1 MSFNYGNA
9 PLGALGWEEGMQDLP
24 GVTEN
29 LSFEIDTWMNFDAE
43 QGVNISGI
51 AGGQNLGDLAFTNGP
66 ILDDGTTVTGQVT
79 ISWDPVNGASF
90 TTTGLNTNADFS
102 NVATGAFAGD
112 DGFTFNISSRV
123 GGANATV
130 LIDNLVIDTDPQEEP
145 EARLVNVFFDEFG
158 QGNAVLEGL
167 TPDATYHVAGTFGD
181 LDGDGN
187 LIFQALPGSEFV
199 APVADLTVGPLALPF
214 TVEEQPLLLIKVI
227 EGAIPA
233 P

>member
-1 MSFNYGNA
+1 M
-9 PLGALGWEEGMQDLP
+9 
-24 GVTEN
+24 T
-29 LSFEIDTWMNFDAE
+29 
-43 QGVNISGI
+43 
-51 AGGQNLGDLAFTNGP
+51 
-66 ILDDGTTVTGQVT
+66 
-79 ISWDPVNGASF
+79 
-90 TTTGLNTNADFS
+90 
-102 NVATGAFAGD
+102 
-112 DGFTFNISSRV
+112 
-123 GGANATV
+123 
-130 LIDNLVIDTDPQEEP
+130 
-145 EARLVNVFFDEFG
+145 
-158 QGNAVLEGL
+158 